1 MVMGVYYLTVLDER
15 LRRERSLSGNGN
27 GADRPQNGDRDALLP
42 TYATME
48 EAEYAHD
55 MGIIKLRE
63 PIRIWFTSKY
73 DSVPVTELGA
83 GSEMMSQ
90 YGEDAGLSD
99 RVLDTLT
106 EYGIETVGDLMDH
119 YVHGE
124 SRMIKDIA
132 GFGAAAMDD
141 TRETLRVVGLLG
153 ASWPEERLITT
164 TVGRIIFNRA
174 LRDELWYVNE
184 VLDRKGVDAVVAR
197 CYKHLGREVTAE
209 VVDNIKD
216 LGFEYATR
224 SGITIAVSDIQV
236 PEEKAEI
243 LEHTTQEVELSE
255 QQYRRGLITSEEQYN
270 RIVELWT
277 KATDDV
283 TDAVKGLLS
292 PVDGLGAMA
301 QSGATKGGINPIR
314 QLAGM
319 RGLMADPNGRIIPLP
334 IRSNF
339 REGLTALE
347 YFLSTHGG
355 RKGLADTALRTA
367 DAGYLTRRLVDVAQ
381 DVIVTEED
389 CHTAAG
395 IWIDDVD
402 SAPIGETFLERIA
415 GRYLAGDLADP
426 ETGEVFLPTGSLLTE
441 SALAM
446 VDRHGVTRAFVRSP
460 LACEARFGIC
470 EKCYG
475 EDLARGGVIK
485 LGEAVGIIAAQS
497 IGEPGTQLT
506 LRTFHTGGVAGSD
519 DITQGLPRVEEL
531 FEARNPK
538 GEAVI
543 AEIDGTVDIY
553 WEGEVRMLK
562 VSRTDLKS
570 RTLDIPE
577 DYTLLVADGDRV
589 QEDTVIALPPETVGE
604 DSNSDGAMDEV
615 EAEAVG
621 IVAGMDG
628 EVFLED
634 RDGGTIATVR
644 REDSEVW
651 ETEIPA
657 NARLRVDQADEVR
670 AGDQLTEGAK
680 NPKEILRIQGREAC
694 QIYLLEEVQKV
705 YRSQGVS
712 IHDKHIEVI
721 LRQLLR
727 RILVRATGDTELLP
741 GELID
746 RFEFEDIN
754 ADIVAKGGKPARGEP
769 VVLGLTKAAL
779 NTESFLAA
787 ASFQETTRVL
797 TEAAIKGQRD
807 ELRGLKENV
816 IIGKLIPV
824 GTGFHT
830 RRQREAAAQEAEELL
845 LEQELDDELF
855 GLLEDQDEL
864 ELDDLDF
871 DMDIS
876 ELTGVKELGLEPLSA
891 PASDGDD
898 DDDDAGF
905 DIESLEND
913 DNEEIDVDMS

>member
-1 MVMGVYYLTVLDER
+1 
-15 LRRERSLSGNGN
+15 
-27 GADRPQNGDRDALLP
+27 
-42 TYATME
+42 
-48 EAEYAHD
+48 

-63 PIRIWFTSKY
+63 PIQIWFTSKY
-73 DSVPVTELGA
+73 DDIPITELA
-83 GSEMMSQ
+83 IGSETMLQ
-90 YGEDAGLSD
+90 HGEEAGLNE
-99 RVLDTLT
+99 RVMDTLT
-106 EYGIETVGDLMDH
+106 DYGLETIGQLMDMF
-119 YVHGE
+119 VQGE
-124 SRMIKDIA
+124 TKMIKDIT

-141 TRETLRVVGLLG
+141 TREALRSIGLLG
-153 ASWPEERLITT
+153 ASWPEDRLFTT

-174 LRDELWYVNE
+174 LRDELWFVNKA
-184 VLDRKGVDAVVAR
+184 LDRKGVDQIVAL

-216 LGFEYATR
+216 LGFQYATR

-236 PEEKAEI
+236 PDEKAEI
-243 LEHTTQEVELSE
+243 LERTTAEVELSE

-283 TDAVKGLLS
+283 TDAVKSLLS

-381 DVIVTEED
+381 DVIITEDD
-389 CHTAAG
+389 CHTATG
-395 IWIDDVD
+395 IWIDDKD
-402 SAPIGETFLERIA
+402 SQAIGETFLERIA
-415 GRYLAGDLADP
+415 GRYLAADLSDP
-426 ETGEVFLPTGSLLTE
+426 ETGELVLPRGTLLTE
-441 SALAM
+441 SAQAM
-446 VDRHGVTRAFVRSP
+446 VDRHGITRAYVRSP
-460 LACEARFGIC
+460 LTCEARFGIC

-475 EDLARGGVIK
+475 EDLARGGHIK
-485 LGEAVGIIAAQS
+485 LGEAVGTIAAQS

-543 AEIDGTVDIY
+543 AEIDGIVDIY
-553 WEGEVRMLK
+553 WEGEIRNLK

-570 RTLDIPE
+570 RTVEIPS
-577 DYTLLVADGDRV
+577 DYNLLVADSDRV
-589 QEDTVIALPPETVGE
+589 QEDTIIALPPESESDDTQDEITGE
-604 DSNSDGAMDEV
+604 ALGL
-615 EAEAVG
+615 
-621 IVAGMDG
+621 VAGMDG
-628 EVFLED
+628 EIYLEEQD
-634 RDGGTIATVR
+634 DQIVATIR
-644 REDSEVW
+644 REDTLSW
-651 ETEIPA
+651 ETDIPA
-657 NARLRVDQADEVR
+657 NARLRVEQGDQVR
-670 AGDQLTEGAK
+670 AGEQLTEGAK

-754 ADIVAKGGKPARGEP
+754 DQVIARGGKPARGEP

-824 GTGFHT
+824 GTGFHA
-830 RRQREAAAQEAEELL
+830 RAERAAIAEAKDEEYMFDDDFDSEFAG
-845 LEQELDDELF
+845 LE
-855 GLLEDQDEL
+855 EDQDEL
-864 ELDDLDF
+864 EFDDLDF
-871 DMDIS
+871 DMDMS
-876 ELTGVKELGLEPLSA
+876 EFSDVKELGMEPMVV
-891 PASDGDD
+891 PAEDNEDD
-898 DDDDAGF
+898 VEKAGF
-905 DIESLEND
+905 DIESLNGDED
-913 DNEEIDVDMS
+913 SEEIDVSM